1 MKRVAS
7 RRLLAAVVL
16 TACSSFLPLSAVHA
30 ETPEKPRIALVMKS
44 LANEFFLTME
54 DGAKAYQKEHADR
67 FELVS
72 NGIKDETD
80 TSSQIRIV
88 EQMIVSGVD
97 ALVIAPADSKALVP
111 VVKKALDAG
120 IVVVNIDNRFDPQV
134 LQAKKIGVPFV
145 GPDNRKGARLVG
157 EYLAKRLK
165 AGDEVGII
173 EGVSTTTNAQ
183 QRTAGFRDAMD
194 AAGMKIVSLQ
204 SGNWEI
210 EKGNAVASAMLNE
223 HPDLK
228 ALLAGNDSMALGA
241 VSAVRAAGRAGQ
253 VKVVGYDNIQ
263 AIKPML
269 KDGRVLATADQFAA
283 ACLAG
288 ATGRS
293 PGRLVAGAASWQ
305 PQFLRSRLRVAYA
318 TSPCAGLARLAQ
330 RLRPSPWRS
339 DGALRE
345 GRRAGPR
352 HGTRR
357 CPDVSPRKPWRR
369 TPGA

>member
-1 MKRVAS
+1 
-7 RRLLAAVVL
+7 
-16 TACSSFLPLSAVHA
+16 
-30 ETPEKPRIALVMKS
+30 
-44 LANEFFLTME
+44 
-54 DGAKAYQKEHADR
+54 
-67 FELVS
+67 
-72 NGIKDETD
+72 
-80 TSSQIRIV
+80 
-88 EQMIVSGVD
+88 
-97 ALVIAPADSKALVP
+97 
-111 VVKKALDAG
+111 
-120 IVVVNIDNRFDPQV
+120 
-134 LQAKKIGVPFV
+134 
-145 GPDNRKGARLVG
+145 RLVG

-183 QRTAGFRDAMD
+183 QRTAGFKDAMD

-283 ACLAG
+283 KQAVFGIQTALKLLAG
-288 ATGRS
+288 QAPEHEKDGVVET
-293 PGRLVAGAASWQ
+293 PVELVTA
-305 PQFLRSRLRVAYA
+305 P
-318 TSPCAGLARLAQ
+318 
-330 RLRPSPWRS
+330 
-339 DGALRE
+339 
-345 GRRAGPR
+345 
-352 HGTRR
+352 
-357 CPDVSPRKPWRR
+357 
-369 TPGA
+369 